1 MLTALVSVSLLGF
14 IVGRE
19 QLQADPVKVKAVVD
33 WPVPSD
39 RRHLKRFLGFTSFY
53 QRFIRGFNGVASLL
67 ISLTSHKHPFQWNS
81 ADRFR
86 QLSTTSTFSL
96 NLTEVNSSQWK
107 RTPQIQVWEQSSP
120 NKTWKYSSMWVFFP
134 LITSR
139 LQRETTTL
147 EVSQSGPI
155 TRLSHILMDRLSMLT
170 KRWKL
175 LWCIISSRK
184 LKRSRKQKKGKN

>member
-120 NKTWKYSSMWVFFP
+120 NKTWKYSSMWFFFP